1 MLFGQMFFEN
11 SFHISSLTLKDCFQ
25 IPVWKVVERSSYGTK
40 WVAGV
45 TTKWRRNRTKWRL
58 FLKEM
63 GWVVGDVY
71 LLPRNVER
79 SDVDIFSL
87 RLVKLQDLSKF
98 FWLILSKFNL
108 N

>member
-45 TTKWRRNRTKWRL
+45 TTK
-58 FLKEM
+58 
-63 GWVVGDVY
+63 
-71 LLPRNVER
+71 
-79 SDVDIFSL
+79 
-87 RLVKLQDLSKF
+87 
-98 FWLILSKFNL
+98 
-108 N
+108 